1 MVTAIAL
8 ALVTGTGVALI
19 VVGALRPRTA
29 VAAARRGPLAR
40 VDDALVRAGVER
52 IPAAALLALSIV
64 LGLLVGAAALAAT
77 GIVVLGALGLVAGAQ
92 APFALV
98 QLRARQRRWQNRGAW
113 PDAVDHLIASVRSGL
128 GLADAVEQLSRTGP
142 EPLRADFAH
151 FGRSYRAT
159 GSFGHAVT
167 ETKERLADPTAD
179 RLLETLRMAREVGGT
194 ELVGVLRSLGGYL
207 REEQAVRLEAEA
219 RQGWVL
225 NAARLGVVAP
235 WLVLLMLATRAEAA
249 AAYNTPIGG
258 LIILAGLAVSVI
270 AYRLMLAI
278 GRFRDEGRWFA

>member
-1 MVTAIAL
+1 MTAVAL
-8 ALVTGTGVALI
+8 ALLAGTGVALI
-19 VVGALRPRTA
+19 VVGALRPRAA
-29 VAAARRGPLAR
+29 VAAERRGPLAR
-40 VDDALVRAGVER
+40 IDDALVRAGVDR
-52 IPAAALLALSIV
+52 MPAVALLALAGV

-77 GIVVLGALGLVAGAQ
+77 GIVVLGAIGLVAGAQ

-98 QLRARQRRWQNRGAW
+98 RLRAGQRRRQNRGAW
-113 PDAVDHLIASVRSGL
+113 PDVVDHLVASVRSGL
-128 GLADAVEQLSRTGP
+128 GLADAVEQLARTGP

-151 FGRSYRAT
+151 FGRRYRAT
-159 GSFGHAVT
+159 GSFGHAVA

-194 ELVGVLRSLGGYL
+194 ELVGVLRSLGGHL

-235 WLVLLMLATRAEAA
+235 WLVLLMLASRPEAA
-249 AAYNTPIGG
+249 AAYNTPVGG
-258 LIILAGLAVSVI
+258 AVILVGLGVSAI